1 MNIVTKYHSTFYLN
15 SVFLFYILNRNMNS
29 KNSDFFDENHALP
42 FFLLI
47 ILGAAFAHEEGIYG
61 SLITGISLPVL
72 GLDYF
77 LVK

>member
-1 MNIVTKYHSTFYLN
+1 
-15 SVFLFYILNRNMNS
+15 MNS